1 MYHNRSFFIS
11 FILISLILSTFS
23 INAEINILPKIKPK
37 IIDSDKTFS
46 GIIKPKKKPN
56 INNEIII
63 ETKKTKPTKNE
74 FLLPIKKP
82 LIVKKRT

>member
-23 INAEINILPKIKPK
+23 VSAEINILPKTKPK
-37 IIDSDKTFS
+37 IIDSDETFS
-46 GIIKPKKKPN
+46 GIIKHKKKPN

-63 ETKKTKPTKNE
+63 ETKKIKPT
-74 FLLPIKKP
+74 
-82 LIVKKRT
+82 